1 MKALKTRNLIIM
13 FLCATIICLG
23 IGFSYLSIELEKKNA
38 DLTSFDVSFTN
49 VELVTPIKGGKAAP
63 IALSSITNSNKTINF
78 NITMYAPRDEI
89 TYKVTIKNTGTMK
102 AEIIN
107 LIEVPDY
114 LNDTSL
120 SKEIYPLKITHNDIV
135 GKVLDPE
142 EEITLNISVIFNHNA
157 APLTKSLNYGISLLA
172 KSSSK

>member
-1 MKALKTRNLIIM
+1 MKALKTRNVIIM

-23 IGFSYLSIELEKKNA
+23 IGFSYLSIELNKKNA
-38 DLTSFDVSFTN
+38 NSTSFDVSFTN
-49 VELVTPIKGGKAAP
+49 VELVTPIKGGKIAP
-63 IALSSITNSNKTINF
+63 VALSSITNSNKTVNF

-120 SKEIYPLKITHNDIV
+120 SKSIYPLKITHNDIV
-135 GKVLDPE
+135 GKVLEPD
-142 EEITLNISVIFNHNA
+142 EEITLNISVIFNHKA
-157 APLTKSLNYGISLLA
+157 EALTKTINYGISLLT
-172 KSSSK
+172 KSSAE